1 MLLSWHILKSI
12 SELQLVFKNTY
23 DDKTCWLY
31 YVICYRQTISADVPL
46 RVLLP
51 AVTEAY
57 SKLVSDNN
65 ISAVPHLMSLLGNS
79 FKSGQ
84 QVNQD
89 LTSFFLTALD
99 FRSQSLSAADVCVI
113 EPAVI
118 SATISLVLKLSEST
132 FRPLYYKIFNW
143 AFQSD
148 VNKDRSITFYR

>member
-1 MLLSWHILKSI
+1 M
-12 SELQLVFKNTY
+12 
-23 DDKTCWLY
+23 
-31 YVICYRQTISADVPL
+31 YVLPFYFICYRQTISAEVPL

-51 AVTEAY
+51 AVTESY
-57 SKLVSDNN
+57 SQLVSDNN
-65 ISAVPHLMSLLGNS
+65 ASAVPHLMSLLGNS

-99 FRSQSLSAADVCVI
+99 FRSHSSSTADIDVI

-118 SATISLVLKLSEST
+118 STTIALVLKLSESS

-148 VNKDRSITFYR
+148 VNKDRSITFYK